1 MEYIKMAKDF
11 NFLVY
16 NTPDKDIKVNAVIKD
31 DTIWLTQ
38 KSMAELFGVQTPAIS
53 KHLKNIFEEGELEEK
68 VVISKMETTTQHGA
82 IADKTQTTETKFYK
96 LDAIISVGYRVNSLQ
111 ATHFRIWATKVLKEY
126 IQKGFVLD
134 DERLKQSK
142 TAFGKDYFRE
152 LLERVRSIRASER
165 RIYQQITDI
174 FAECSIDYDK
184 DSQITQDF
192 YAIVQNKFHYA
203 ITGQTA
209 AEIVYTKADHKK
221 EHMGLTTWK
230 HSPEG
235 RILKSDVSIAKN
247 YLPEKEIK
255 RLERAVSGYFDYIED
270 LIEREN
276 TFTMQEFAASVNEF
290 LSFRKYDI
298 LPDGNKGKISQKQAK
313 NKAEAEY
320 DVFNKTQQIESDF
333 DKAVK
338 KLLEQ
343 ENTQD

>member
-1 MEYIKMAKDF
+1 MAKDF

-68 VVISKMETTTQHGA
+68 AVISILETTA
-82 IADKTQTTETKFYK
+82 ADGKNYPTNFYN

-134 DERLKQSK
+134 DERLKQGK

-192 YAIVQNKFHYA
+192 YATVQNKFHYA

-333 DKAVK
+333 DKEVK

-343 ENTQD
+343 GNKA